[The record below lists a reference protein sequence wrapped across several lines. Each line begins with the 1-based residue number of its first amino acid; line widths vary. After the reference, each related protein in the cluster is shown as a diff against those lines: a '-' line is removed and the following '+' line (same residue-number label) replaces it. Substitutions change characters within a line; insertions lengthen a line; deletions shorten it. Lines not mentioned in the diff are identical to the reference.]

1 LPQQLALSRVRRG
14 PQVGLITDAFS
25 LENFVRTVLQG
36 MHDNRV
42 LPSDGG
48 EIRFEPTAE
57 LAKLGLTAESDVRYL
72 SAEQSNSSVV
82 VGNSLV
88 LKLIRKV
95 ASGVHPELEM
105 SAYLTA
111 AGFANISPL
120 LGSVVRR
127 DAAGE
132 DNLLM
137 IAQGYLSNQGDAWEW
152 TQNNLERALRDELA
166 DAMSEQEQHYNALGE
181 LKDFAAMLGQR
192 LGEMHQVLAA
202 PSDNPDF
209 APYTTTQKDALATGK
224 DVVAQIEH
232 ALKLL
237 KQHQNELNPA
247 DKTLVSRLLDNK
259 KVILSHV
266 QELAKKTAG
275 GLRIRVHG
283 DLHLGQVL
291 VIKGDAYLIDFEGE
305 PARPLPERRGKHS
318 PYKDVS
324 GVLRSFD
331 YAAAMTINVHNV
343 DNTDQAQAA
352 RQRVGDRYLSEAR
365 QAFIHA
371 YRLAA
376 ATLGHAWQDP
386 EGEDAAL
393 ALFGLEKAAYEVAY
407 EAENRPAWLPVPL
420 HGLYGLMSGLKP
432 FSDLGGE

>member
-1 LPQQLALSRVRRG
+1 V
-14 PQVGLITDAFS
+14 I
-25 LENFVRTVLQG
+25 
-36 MHDNRV
+36 
-42 LPSDGG
+42 
-48 EIRFEPTAE
+48 
-57 LAKLGLTAESDVRYL
+57 
-72 SAEQSNSSVV
+72 
-82 VGNSLV
+82 
-88 LKLIRKV
+88 
-95 ASGVHPELEM
+95 
-105 SAYLTA
+105 
-111 AGFANISPL
+111 
-120 LGSVVRR
+120 RR

-132 DNLLM
+132 DTLLM

-166 DAMSEQEQHYNALGE
+166 DAVSEQEQHYNALGE
-181 LKDFAAMLGQR
+181 LKDFAGMLGQR

-202 PSDNPDF
+202 PSANPDF
-209 APYTTTQKDALATGK
+209 APQITTQKDALASSK
-224 DVVAQIEH
+224 DVAVQVEH

-237 KQHQNELNPA
+237 EQHQTELHAA
-247 DKTLVSRLLDNK
+247 DQALVSRLLDNK
-259 KVILSHV
+259 KAILSHV
-266 QELAKKTAG
+266 QELGKKTVG

-305 PARPLPERRGKHS
+305 PARPLQERRGKHS

-343 DNTDQAQAA
+343 DNTADAQAA
-352 RQRVGDRYLSEAR
+352 RQRVAERYLKEAR
-365 QAFIHA
+365 QAFVDA

-376 ATLGHAWQDP
+376 ASLAHAWQDP

-407 EAENRPAWLPVPL
+407 EAENRPTWLPVPL
-420 HGLYGLMSGLKP
+420 HGLYGLLSGLKP

>member
-1 LPQQLALSRVRRG
+1 
-14 PQVGLITDAFS
+14 
-25 LENFVRTVLQG
+25 
-36 MHDNRV
+36 
-42 LPSDGG
+42 
-48 EIRFEPTAE
+48 
-57 LAKLGLTAESDVRYL
+57 
-72 SAEQSNSSVV
+72 
-82 VGNSLV
+82 
-88 LKLIRKV
+88 
-95 ASGVHPELEM
+95 
-105 SAYLTA
+105 
-111 AGFANISPL
+111 
-120 LGSVVRR
+120 
-127 DAAGE
+127 
-132 DNLLM
+132 
-137 IAQGYLSNQGDAWEW
+137 
-152 TQNNLERALRDELA
+152 
-166 DAMSEQEQHYNALGE
+166 LGE

-192 LGEMHQVLAA
+192 LGEMHQVLAT

-209 APYTTTQKDALATGK
+209 DPHVTTAKEASASAK
-224 DVVAQIEH
+224 DVTAQIEH

-237 KQHQNELNPA
+237 KQHQSELNLA

-259 KVILSHV
+259 KAILAHV

-343 DNTDQAQAA
+343 DNTAQAQAA
-352 RQRVGDRYLSEAR
+352 RERVASRYSNEAR
-365 QAFIHA
+365 QAFVDA

-407 EAENRPAWLPVPL
+407 EAENRPGWLPVPL
-420 HGLYGLMSGLKP
+420 HGLYGLLSGLKP

>member
-1 LPQQLALSRVRRG
+1 MALSRVRRG
-14 PQVGLITDAFS
+14 RQVGLITDAFS
-25 LENFVRTVLQG
+25 LETFVHAVLQG
-36 MHDNRV
+36 MHSSTV
-42 LPSDGG
+42 LNSEQG
-48 EIRFEPTAE
+48 EIRFAPTPQLE
-57 LAKLGLTAESDVRYL
+57 KLGLGAESEVRYL

-82 VGNSLV
+82 IGNSLV

-105 SAYLTA
+105 SAYLTE
-111 AGFANISPL
+111 AGFENISPL
-120 LGSVVRR
+120 LGSVIRR
-127 DAAGE
+127 DAQGE

-181 LKDFAAMLGQR
+181 LKDFAGMLGQR

-209 APYTTTQKDALATGK
+209 APQTTSAKDAQATGK
-224 DVVAQIEH
+224 DVAAQVEH

-237 KQHQNELNPA
+237 KQHQSHLSAA
-247 DKTLVSRLLDNK
+247 DQKMVAQLLDNK
-259 KVILSHV
+259 KIILGHV
-266 QELAKKTAG
+266 QELAQKAVG

-305 PARPLPERRGKHS
+305 PARPLRERRGKHS

-343 DNTDQAQAA
+343 DHSAESEAARHRVAERYLREAREAFVQAYRQAA
-352 RQRVGDRYLSEAR
+352 TSLD
-365 QAFIHA
+365 
-371 YRLAA
+371 
-376 ATLGHAWQDP
+376 HAWQDP
-386 EGEDAAL
+386 AGADAAL

-407 EAENRPAWLPVPL
+407 EAENRPTWLPVPL
-420 HGLYGLMSGLKP
+420 HGLYGLLTGLKP